1 MSLRAGMKR
10 RGDTM
15 PRRTVYEKKANL
27 VGTASSLHPTKQTKS
42 NEHKSN
48 AHTTGTG
55 RSGDAAPTKAAVVL
69 VSQVHT
75 RLLSQHLLSLA

>member
-1 MSLRAGMKR
+1 
-10 RGDTM
+10 M

-55 RSGDAAPTKAAVVL
+55 AAVT
-69 VSQVHT
+69 Q
-75 RLLSQHLLSLA
+75 RLLRLPLCLLAKYTHDYSLSTY